1 MIKYQINF
9 NQGTEALN
17 AGKSIT
23 ANEIVET
30 VDEKAL
36 AREIHHLNAL
46 IPEQVAESV
55 LANFCAAAA
64 ELMAMGYA
72 VVLKNGNDA
81 ALRIYPDIKI
91 KGGNI
96 NLDRAKELDPSVSEL
111 TMASVCI
118 GMTLHG
124 GLITAMGTFFVFS
137 DYMKP
142 AIRMA
147 ALMQL
152 PVKFVWT
159 HDAFRVGEDGPTH
172 EPVEQEAQIRLME
185 KLKNHSGRDSVRVF
199 RPCDVH
205 AATKCWQLAME
216 NMDTPTALIFSR
228 QNVKDLPQTTDY
240 SGVARGAYEVVAERN
255 PDVIL
260 VASGSEVSTLAEAAQ
275 LLAQDGIK
283 ARVVSCPSEGLFR
296 RQSKEYQESILPKGA
311 KIFGLTA
318 GLPVTFEGLVG
329 GNGRVYGLDHFGYSA
344 PYKVLDEKLGYTPQ
358 NMYHEIK
365 KFLSE

>member
-64 ELMAMGYA
+64 QLMAMGYA

-111 TMASVCI
+111 TMENA
-118 GMTLHG
+118 GDL
-124 GLITAMGTFFVFS
+124 
-137 DYMKP
+137 
-142 AIRMA
+142 
-147 ALMQL
+147 
-152 PVKFVWT
+152 
-159 HDAFRVGEDGPTH
+159 
-172 EPVEQEAQIRLME
+172 
-185 KLKNHSGRDSVRVF
+185 
-199 RPCDVH
+199 
-205 AATKCWQLAME
+205 ATKA
-216 NMDTPTALIFSR
+216 
-228 QNVKDLPQTTDY
+228 
-240 SGVARGAYEVVAERN
+240 GVTVRAKAEC
-255 PDVIL
+255 
-260 VASGSEVSTLAEAAQ
+260 EAKFTEL
-275 LLAQDGIK
+275 LLAQGASVERK
-283 ARVVSCPSEGLFR
+283 AVVEKAFVARKENQGSTGGGSNPGDSE
-296 RQSKEYQESILPKGA
+296 
-311 KIFGLTA
+311 
-318 GLPVTFEGLVG
+318 
-329 GNGRVYGLDHFGYSA
+329 
-344 PYKVLDEKLGYTPQ
+344 LG
-358 NMYHEIK
+358 
-365 KFLSE
+365 